1 MQTRFFPLI
10 NRHFHIDM
18 PYFLLL
24 RIPCITALDVVH
36 IKKWFADFI
45 HATTLP
51 RILKQYLHK
60 ILIVPLCHP
69 HKLSQT
75 FTQDR
80 LQLSIADYQNYVTA
94 HSNENNLIATGPEIV
109 TPQHPTPLTQL
120 LHARGSH
127 GGQPRKEPV
136 PQGHLQPAPKSKP
149 RRSRTRS
156 SRSSSK
162 CSSSS
167 SNSRQPCS
175 RQHCS
180 CSSSSSGCRWPSNN
194 SNNNNNWHRHRY
206 ALCLPL
212 RALSTLLRA
221 LHWM

>member
-1 MQTRFFPLI
+1 MGGVTFGPTR
-10 NRHFHIDM
+10 
-18 PYFLLL
+18 L
-24 RIPCITALDVVH
+24 RVPPQRPSTTSTSTRTHRASYLRPTRGQWPSRTSAPRWEVRVPVCI
-36 IKKWFADFI
+36 
-45 HATTLP
+45 
-51 RILKQYLHK
+51 
-60 ILIVPLCHP
+60 
-69 HKLSQT
+69 
-75 FTQDR
+75 
-80 LQLSIADYQNYVTA
+80 
-94 HSNENNLIATGPEIV
+94 
-109 TPQHPTPLTQL
+109 
-120 LHARGSH
+120 

-156 SRSSSK
+156 SCNSSK

-167 SNSRQPCS
+167 SNSRQPCN

-180 CSSSSSGCRWPSNN
+180 CSSSSSGCRWPSNS

-221 LHWM
+221 PYLLSHCHVGGQLRAASVPGIPQRAVDDQRARGHCRAVQACGRLA